1 MNILMWLED
10 WDGRV
15 PLPAVLKPR
24 PLWTGKQVIS
34 TILPA
39 VNCRRTASW
48 YRDGEV
54 ADLSPTDAQV
64 LIQGGE
70 LVMGTLC
77 KRTLGASAG
86 SLVHVIWNDAGPEA
100 ARAFLS
106 QAQYLT
112 NHWLLQRGFS
122 IGIGDTV
129 ADAATMRV
137 ISETIER
144 AEGEVKRL
152 TQKLQA
158 RELEAQPGR
167 SMMESFENQVGAGRR
182 RGGGERGRRARARAA
197 PPSPTPLPPP
207 RPDHPRSTK
216 CSTKRATTRAGLP
229 KTRSK
234 TPTTSCAW

>member
-48 YRDGEV
+48 YRDGEPV
-54 ADLSPTDAQV
+54 DMSPTDAQV

-70 LVMGTLC
+70 LVTGTLC

-129 ADAATMRV
+129 ADAGTMRV

-167 SMMESFENQVGAGRR
+167 SMMESFENQASEGG
-182 RGGGERGRRARARAA
+182 GGGERRARPLAA
-197 PPSPTPLPPP
+197 ATLPPPPAPHAHMPPSPPSH
-207 RPDHPRSTK
+207 RRSTK
-216 CSTKRATTRAGLP
+216 CSTRRATTRAGSP
-229 KTRSK
+229 KTR
-234 TPTTSCAW
+234 